1 MLMRKNIS
9 IILITSLL
17 LLSACNWKK
26 EENKL
31 ETANTTP
38 PILNVEKKISSV
50 KTELEKAWI
59 TWEKLQKELKNQ
71 EKLWKEIAYLTWDK
85 AKTYILNTKILP
97 KIAKKVNPKC
107 AVNTSIDSFTK
118 CLYLTKTPLKK
129 LLDSL
134 PPNLKDVAEKS
145 YYYETYT
152 ENPANI
158 LKPTSN
164 PNAIKAKK
172 QAILNMY
179 LNQTL
184 SNPAQCDRIPDQEV
198 KQYCKNLFK

>member
-1 MLMRKNIS
+1 MRKNIS

-31 ETANTTP
+31 ETVNTTP

-85 AKTYILNTKILP
+85 AKTYILNTKVLP
-97 KIAKKVNPKC
+97 KIAKKVSPKC
-107 AVNTSIDSFTK
+107 AVNTSIDSFTR

-129 LLDSL
+129 LLDNL
-134 PPNLKDVAEKS
+134 PPNLKDIAEKS

-184 SNPAQCDRIPDQEV
+184 SNSSQCNKIPDQEV